1 MPSLSP
7 KIEPI
12 VHVYVCYR
20 LLQKCCLVQS
30 AKVLE
35 RDMQRGEL
43 NKVKQG
49 QAEVSYDMEGTREEI
64 HKLTQQ
70 INLAEQQLNR
80 VSIYAGENLRSNTT
94 IFLANLRQIFNIPT
108 MHAFYANLHMMTK
121 I

>member
-1 MPSLSP
+1 MPPPLQKVSPSLYMY
-7 KIEPI
+7 
-12 VHVYVCYR
+12 YVWYR

-80 VSIYAGENLRSNTT
+80 VSMRVQIYVK
-94 IFLANLRQIFNIPT
+94 IP
-108 MHAFYANLHMMTK
+108 
-121 I
+121 